1 MAGVSEQWIAEG
13 LDIDILCEKMIVEN
27 VDQHAC
33 DTTTVI
39 ADANLAAEN
48 DGVGVGE
55 AINLAMER
63 DAQAEIRMLDESCA
77 AFEEIAQ
84 KITERDEAGIGQDE
98 QMAEIVHLN
107 PM

>member
-1 MAGVSEQWIAEG
+1 MSEQWIAKG
-13 LDIDILCEKMIVEN
+13 LDIEILCEKMIVEN

-39 ADANLAAEN
+39 ADAGLAAEN

-55 AINLAMER
+55 TIDLAMER
-63 DAQAEIRMLDESCA
+63 DAKAEIWMLDETCA
-77 AFEEIAQ
+77 AFEKIAQ
-84 KITERDEAGIGQDE
+84 KIAERSEASIGQDE
-98 QMAEIVHLN
+98 QMAEVVHLN